1 MKPSL
6 LRVLAGC
13 LLCLALGACVAPR
26 PAPKP
31 QDRKARTGS
40 STASIYYFLA
50 ASTLRAQDYRAQANE
65 LYQKARDLDPRS
77 DEIPRQILFN
87 SFELFNQEGISAAD
101 LKDLIATHYRIISA
115 DENLLYSL
123 IDFYDSIGDIDAED
137 RAVRNL
143 EKNFPGAR
151 TLIQRFIF
159 EAQKRGSVDT
169 SYLDKALDLAWE
181 SPRDLL
187 MVARIMAFFDAAKE
201 KRALLR
207 YHELA
212 SNEESSELLADVL
225 VNTSDSGQINSYFA
239 SLSYPEDRARM
250 QYLVLAALQSNKPE
264 LIMPL
269 ADTLLH
275 TQDLD
280 LLATL
285 GFASLLTKR
294 YDVLERISALMPDL
308 PAPQQDKQPIY
319 SLLAAYSLAAGFSH
333 PLDSLLANLSEVRYF
348 DELLTNYNYAV
359 TGDAAAGW
367 LPSGAPAYADFRAQL
382 QSRLADAAPA
392 RYLAAVAKAVQD
404 STSTNYVDAQ
414 YELILYLRE
423 RGELSAED
431 YSRLL
436 QYYYSHEM
444 VEERLPLLREA
455 VRKYP
460 DNAGFN
466 NDLGYLL
473 LTSGGSADEA
483 AKLIQRALASEPDN
497 PYYLDSLAWVH
508 YLAGEYEQA
517 LALVDKFAAMDNM
530 PAEIAWHI
538 GAIYLKNNDLENA
551 RKFLERSI
559 GIGGDPAS
567 VDQAAQAL
575 KQLPA
580 SGRDPR

>member
-1 MKPSL
+1 MKPPL
-6 LRVLAGC
+6 LRFLAAC
-13 LLCLALGACVAPR
+13 LLCLALGACVSPR

-31 QDRKARTGS
+31 QSRKGRTGS
-40 STASIYYFLA
+40 STASIYYFLV
-50 ASTLRAQDYRAQANE
+50 ASTLRAQEYRAEANE
-65 LYQKARDLDPRS
+65 LYQKARDLDPHS

-87 SFELFNQEGISAAD
+87 SFELHNQQGITAAE
-101 LKDLIATHYRIISA
+101 LKDLIAANHRIIAA

-151 TLIQRFIF
+151 TLVQRFIF
-159 EAQKRGSVDT
+159 EAQKRGNVDI
-169 SYLDKALDLAWE
+169 SYLDKGLDLAWE

-187 MVARIMAFFDAAKE
+187 MVARIVAFFDAEKE

-207 YHELA
+207 YHELV
-212 SNEESSELLADVL
+212 SNEESSELLTDIL
-225 VNTSDSGQINSYFA
+225 VDTSDTAQLSTYFA

-269 ADTLLH
+269 ADTLLQ

-280 LLATL
+280 LLASL
-285 GFASLLTKR
+285 GFASLLTRR
-294 YDVLERISALMPDL
+294 YDALERISALMPEH

-319 SLLAAYSLAAGFSH
+319 SLLAAYSLAAGFTH
-333 PLDSLLANLSEVRYF
+333 PLDSLLAKLSEVRYF
-348 DELLTNYNYAV
+348 DELLTNYNFAI

-367 LPSGAPAYADFRAQL
+367 LPSGDPAFADFRSQL

-392 RYLAAVAKAVQD
+392 RYLAAVALAVQD
-404 STSTNYVDAQ
+404 SASTGYVDAQ

-423 RGELSAED
+423 RGEISAED
-431 YSRLL
+431 YARLL
-436 QYYYSHEM
+436 QYYYAHDM
-444 VEERLPLLREA
+444 VEQRLPLLREA
-455 VRKYP
+455 VRMYP

-483 AKLIQRALASEPDN
+483 AALIQRALASEPDN
-497 PYYLDSLAWVH
+497 PYYLDSLAWAH
-508 YLAGEYEQA
+508 YLAGEYGQA

-551 RKFLERSI
+551 RKFLQRSVE
-559 GIGGDPAS
+559 IGGDPLS

-580 SGRDPR
+580 SGNLPR